1 MIPHIT
7 RMTFTSRLVIIF
19 AMLAVVLGAAW
30 FGLTRGDTAQLSLEA
45 VTGPRP
51 KIDTP
56 RVQYIPTVDIARPV
70 GWTDGAM
77 PTPAPG
83 LAVTAFAKGLDHPR
97 WLYELPNGD
106 VLVAETNSPPRET
119 KGVAD
124 VVMTWLM
131 SYAGAGVPSAN
142 RITLLRDTNGDGV
155 ADARSALLT
164 GLNSPFGM
172 ALIGDRLYIANH
184 DGVVAYPFTPGQ
196 TKITAAPE
204 KIVALP
210 GGGNH
215 WAKNIVPSADG
226 KSLYISVGSTSN
238 IAEGGIAKEKN
249 RANILELDLATKRF
263 RIYTAGLRNPVGMAW
278 EPAGKRLWT
287 VVNERDMLGSDL
299 APDYLAV
306 ADFGAF
312 YGWPYSY
319 WGGYVDPRVKEPR
332 PGLLQ
337 YTKRP
342 EYALGPHTASLG
354 LAFGS
359 LGNFQKGAFIGQ
371 HGSWNRKP
379 PSGYKVTFVPFNA
392 DGLPNGRMQDV
403 LTGFLDKNGRAQG
416 RPVGVIADSK
426 GGLLVADDVGNV
438 IWRVTGKA
446 PVATAAR

>member
-1 MIPHIT
+1 MLLYLTH
-7 RMTFTSRLVIIF
+7 MTLTSRFVIIF
-19 AMLAVVLGAAW
+19 AMIAVVLGAAW
-30 FGLTRGDTAQLSLEA
+30 FGLTHGDTAQMSLEA

-51 KIDTP
+51 KIDKP
-56 RVQYIPTVDIARPV
+56 RVQYVPTVDIARPI
-70 GWTDGAM
+70 GWAGNAM
-77 PTPAPG
+77 PVPATG

-106 VLVAETNSPPRET
+106 VLVAETNSPPRPSAGFSDT
-119 KGVAD
+119 
-124 VVMTWLM
+124 VMTWLM
-131 SYAGAGVPSAN
+131 SYAGAGTPSAN

-172 ALIGDRLYIANH
+172 ALVGGKLYVANH
-184 DGVVAYPFTPGQ
+184 NGIVAYPFTPGQ

-204 KIVALP
+204 TIVALP
-210 GGGNH
+210 GGGHH

-226 KSLYISVGSTSN
+226 KLLYVSVGSTSN
-238 IAEGGIAKEKN
+238 IAEGGMANEKN
-249 RANILELDLATKRF
+249 RANILELDLTTKRF
-263 RIYTAGLRNPVGMAW
+263 RIYTGGLRNPVGMAW
-278 EPAGKRLWT
+278 EPTGKRLWT

-312 YGWPYSY
+312 YGWPYTY
-319 WGGYVDPRVKEPR
+319 WGGYIDPRVKEPR
-332 PGLLQ
+332 PDLLQ
-337 YTKRP
+337 YSKRP

-359 LGNFQKGAFIGQ
+359 LGPFQKGAFIGQ

-379 PSGYKVTFVPFNA
+379 PSGYKVTFVPFSA
-392 DGLPNGRMQDV
+392 DGLPNGKMQDV

-438 IWRVTGKA
+438 VWRVTGKA

>member
-1 MIPHIT
+1 MT
-7 RMTFTSRLVIIF
+7 RTSRFVIIF
-19 AMLAVVLGAAW
+19 AMLAVILGVSW
-30 FGLTRGDTAQLSLEA
+30 FALTRGDTAQLSVEA

-51 KIDTP
+51 KIDPP
-56 RVQYIPTVDIARPV
+56 RVQRVPTVDIARPI
-70 GWTDGAM
+70 GWAPGVM

-83 LAVTAFAKGLDHPR
+83 LAVTEFAKGLDHPR
-97 WLYELPNGD
+97 WMYALPNGD
-106 VLVAETNSPPRET
+106 VLVAETNSPPRAKE
-119 KGVAD
+119 GFSD
-124 VVMTWLM
+124 YVMGWLM
-131 SYAGAGVPSAN
+131 SYAGAGNPSAN

-172 ALIGDRLYIANH
+172 ALVGGKLYVANH
-184 DGVVAYPFTPGQ
+184 DAIIAYPFVPGQ
-196 TKITAAPE
+196 TKIAAAPE
-204 KIVALP
+204 KIAALP

-215 WAKNIVPSADG
+215 WTKNIIASEDG
-226 KSLYISVGSTSN
+226 KSLFIAIGSTSN
-238 IAEGGIAKEKN
+238 IAENGMEIEKN
-249 RANILELDLATKRF
+249 RANILELELATRRT

-278 EPAGKRLWT
+278 EPQGKRLWT

-312 YGWPYSY
+312 YGWPYTY
-319 WGGYVDPRVKEPR
+319 WGGYADPRIREPR
-332 PGLLQ
+332 PALLQ

-359 LGNFQKGAFIGQ
+359 LGTFQNGAFIGQ

-379 PSGYKVTFVPFNA
+379 PSGYKVTFVPFNTV
-392 DGLPNGRMQDV
+392 GYPVGKMQDV

-416 RPVGVIADSK
+416 RPVGVITDAK
-426 GGLLVADDVGNV
+426 GGLLVADDVGNA
-438 IWRVTGKA
+438 IWRVTAKA